1 MRMPFHTWAFTQ
13 PQCLRRRVTA
23 FVSANEG
30 ESPRIGT
37 TIGLLVHLEYDEL
50 LVVVPY
56 KDTRV
61 RSGLARSDFAN
72 LG

>member
-1 MRMPFHTWAFTQ
+1 MRMPFHTWAFPQ
-13 PQCLRRRVTA
+13 PQCLRRRVAA

-50 LVVVPY
+50 LVVPY

-61 RSGLARSDFAN
+61 RSGLAWSDFAN